1 MGGTERERRRQGFE
15 REKKDEKRDRSGR
28 EKEREKQ
35 DLVDALQYIWR
46 QFAVI
51 LNRKWVAQTIYDYI
65 TNELARAK

>member
-1 MGGTERERRRQGFE
+1 MDGTERERERQGFE

-28 EKEREKQ
+28 EKK

-51 LNRKWVAQTIYDYI
+51 LNRKWEAQTIYDYI